1 MSHKST
7 TLIMGIFLFCLQS
20 FYIQA
25 QESAPSAQALK
36 AERVKKAAPRMIY
49 PYLKGSSYFSGVLP
63 VEGITDPADYKD
75 RYKLIFD
82 FWTGNNEDYKQGKFN
97 PGIDEIIRILNL
109 HIASGIPENRMD
121 VTVVVHGPATTSF
134 LNNDAYQKQFGIN
147 NPNLE
152 IINQLQNKGVVFT
165 VCGQTLGLRELQMD
179 KLVTGMRKS
188 QSARTAFSTYQL
200 KGYVLFPISED

>member
-1 MSHKST
+1 M
-7 TLIMGIFLFCLQS
+7 IGILLLSIQS
-20 FYIQA
+20 FYIHA
-25 QESAPSAQALK
+25 QDAAPSAQALK
-36 AERVKKAAPRMIY
+36 AERVKKASPRMIY
-49 PYLKGSSYFSGVLP
+49 PFLKGSTYYSGVLP

-82 FWTGNNEDYKQGKFN
+82 FWTGKSEDYKQGKFN

-109 HIASGIPENRMD
+109 HMASGIPENRMD
-121 VTVVVHGPATTSF
+121 VAVVVHGPASTAF
-134 LNNDAYQKQFGIN
+134 LNNEAYQKQFGVN

-152 IINQLQNKGVVFT
+152 LISQLQKKGVVFT
-165 VCGQTLGLRELQMD
+165 ICGQTLQLREIEMD

-200 KGYVLFPISED
+200 KGYVLFPIVEE